1 MTAEVEPAVAW
12 YETARFRRWCI
23 IAFCVLIAI
32 KAVHSIGFKD
42 NDFAWHIDLGRT
54 GLMGAPYVQEN
65 GGLTGTHYPPG
76 RVVIDAAL
84 ALLPYRLARAIV
96 FFCAVGAL
104 LLTSRVWRRLADA
117 MHPTS
122 YDVHFAAAFFAFA
135 LLGQWVVRDL
145 DDCGLQ
151 ILLLFFL
158 TMAGSAVWR
167 GASLAAGAWLGLAIT
182 WKSTPLIFLPLL
194 IWKRRW
200 RDAAAALAFVLI
212 FNVGVPALVWGP
224 AAAQDALMRY
234 LGEVRKVAA
243 LQDPSEN
250 GVEPPRPS
258 NQNLSI
264 TIARFLQTYPPGNLL
279 YVNSDYAHHTC
290 APNDTPATCPP
301 HPLFVQ
307 FLDLPA
313 ATAKKIVSAIL
324 GIMALALAWRMR
336 HAWSLAKDPPRDRAT
351 SALAPEWAAACAFA
365 ALLSPLTWLHHL
377 SLALPCAYLAIR
389 ETLLF
394 PSRSKYAALALVFVG
409 TWLLQRDPLSYTL
422 SAVAMSYHGQVFAML
437 ILIVMTLA
445 DRHAISPAGKRQ
457 AAP

>member
-1 MTAEVEPAVAW
+1 MTADVVRALPW
-12 YETARFRRWCI
+12 YETAQFRRWCAI
-23 IAFCVLIAI
+23 GFCVLIAV

-54 GLMGAPYVQEN
+54 GLMGTPYVHDS
-65 GGLTGTHYPPG
+65 GSLIGTHYPPG
-76 RVVIDAAL
+76 RVLIDSAL
-84 ALLPYRLARAIV
+84 TLLPYRLARALV

-104 LLTSRVWRRLADA
+104 LETARIWRRLADA
-117 MHPTS
+117 MQPVS
-122 YDVHFAAAFFAFA
+122 YQMHFAAAVFALL
-135 LLGQWVVRDL
+135 LLGQWAVRDL

-158 TMAGSAVWR
+158 TMAGWAVWR
-167 GASLAAGAWLGLAIT
+167 GASLATGAWLGLAIT
-182 WKSTPLIFLPLL
+182 WKSTPLIFVPLL

-200 RDAAAALAFVLI
+200 LDAAATLAFVLI
-212 FNVGVPALVWGP
+212 FNIGLPVLIWGP
-224 AAAQDALMRY
+224 AATKDALTRY

-250 GVEPPRPS
+250 GVEPPRPN

-264 TIARFLQTYPPGNLL
+264 AITRFLQTYPPGHSL
-279 YVNSDYAHHTC
+279 YVNTDFGHHIC
-290 APNDTPATCPP
+290 ALNDTTAACPP

-313 ATAKKIVSAIL
+313 ATAKKIVTTIL

-336 HAWSLAKDPPRDRAT
+336 RAWALAKDPPSDHAT
-351 SALAPEWAAACAFA
+351 GALAPEWAAACTFA
-365 ALLSPLTWLHHL
+365 ALLSPLAWLHHL
-377 SLALPCAYLAIR
+377 SLALPCAYLVIR

-394 PSRSKYAALALVFVG
+394 PSRTKYTALALIFVAA
-409 TWLLQRDPLSYTL
+409 WLLQRDPLSYTL
-422 SAVAMSYHGQVFAML
+422 SAVVMSYHAQVFAML
-437 ILIVMTLA
+437 LLIAMTLA
-445 DRHAISPAGKRQ
+445 DRHAISPAGKRH